1 MRSLE
6 TIVWDHRRSQSVSSI
21 SFFLSH
27 FKHLASKEQNV
38 RDRKRSVCLK
48 KTDVGIVLLLC
59 PAWPRL
65 FSCGWKECGSLSWSE
80 PGKVADS
87 TMLFLLP
94 VDQERKPGW
103 RVRLR
108 YRSRRERGSLCSP
121 LGKVSFIVTFN
132 SFPVSKQRSPGDGAR
147 RWVDSYRVPWG
158 MAG

>member
-27 FKHLASKEQNV
+27 FKHLASKEQNI

-94 VDQERKPGW
+94 VDQERKP
-103 RVRLR
+103 RLE
-108 YRSRRERGSLCSP
+108 SETELQEQERERQ
-121 LGKVSFIVTFN
+121 
-132 SFPVSKQRSPGDGAR
+132 PVLTSG
-147 RWVDSYRVPWG
+147 
-158 MAG
+158 